1 MSYENQEIVL
11 EMLNKDR
18 INTIDKTVT
27 RLPLAVHAF
36 CLLTPGI
43 LHRETDN
50 KYPIGS
56 VNSVAKAN

>member
-27 RLPLAVHAF
+27 RLPLAVHAL
-36 CLLTPGI
+36 CSRMPGI
-43 LHRETDN
+43 LHSETDN
-50 KYPIGS
+50 KQPI
-56 VNSVAKAN
+56 VFLNSVAKAN